1 MVLIVSD
8 KGILDWRKVR
18 RNGSHQKAL
27 SSTNFTY
34 QEFDRLGKSKWDD
47 LGRKSYFNLM
57 QLDRKMRTSSIK
69 RST

>member
-8 KGILDWRKVR
+8 KGILDWRKLR

-27 SSTNFTY
+27 SY

-47 LGRKSYFNLM
+47 LGRKPYFNLM
-57 QLDRKMRTSSIK
+57 QLDRKMRTSSTK